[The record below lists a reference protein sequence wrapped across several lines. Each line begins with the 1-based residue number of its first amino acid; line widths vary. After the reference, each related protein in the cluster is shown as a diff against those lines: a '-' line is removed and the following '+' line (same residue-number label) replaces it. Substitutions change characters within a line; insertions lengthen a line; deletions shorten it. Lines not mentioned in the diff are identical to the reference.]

1 MMRSKRLWHSSVS
14 VLAVTVP
21 HTEQLPVCVTAY
33 RQELASILGHWAEFH
48 CWPTGTGEF
57 PEPQLAQE
65 YMRPYADYFHNVRVG
80 IRKPYALA
88 AENGW
93 GLYND
98 IFGVTSDGGTPT
110 FLEWANSGNTDMP
123 GSTPEDIAAS
133 KMPEWWKNNFSG
145 GEFASGDFRTNAKT
159 ENICAVLG
167 QIRDS
172 HTTWLGPCSACDIKY
187 STGDYDFY
195 AYNIEVMLKTMGYR
209 YNLQSITKVAEATP
223 GSAVALKMVWNNS
236 GVAPIYYN
244 CPVKLVLV
252 DANGNVAYEQQLA
265 VDVTTWQQGRTS
277 VEDVLNLP
285 ADLALGQYS
294 LQVQMNAADEKAEII
309 ELAMEGKTEAGRYEL
324 YTMTITDKLSQAAD
338 GEQSDST
345 VEEESA
351 TGDEQQDVTTDAQA
365 AAKQPNVV
373 AIVVVVAVVVVAVAA
388 VAVVSLKKK
397 KNKK

>member
-1 MMRSKRLWHSSVS
+1 
-14 VLAVTVP
+14 
-21 HTEQLPVCVTAY
+21 
-33 RQELASILGHWAEFH
+33 
-48 CWPTGTGEF
+48 
-57 PEPQLAQE
+57 
-65 YMRPYADYFHNVRVG
+65 
-80 IRKPYALA
+80 
-88 AENGW
+88 
-93 GLYND
+93 
-98 IFGVTSDGGTPT
+98 
-110 FLEWANSGNTDMP
+110 MP

-172 HTTWLGPCSACDIKY
+172 HTTWLGPCSACDIKH
-187 STGDYDFY
+187 STGDYDIY

-223 GSAVALKMVWNNS
+223 GSAVTLKMVWNNS

-285 ADLALGQYS
+285 ADLALGEYS

-324 YTMTITDKLSQAAD
+324 YTLTITDKLSQSAD
-338 GEQSDST
+338 EEQSDAT
-345 VEEESA
+345 VEEEPS
-351 TGDEQQDVTTDAQA
+351 TEEKQDVAADAETP
-365 AAKQPNVV
+365 AKQPNVV
-373 AIVVVVAVVVVAVAA
+373 VIVIAVAVVVVAVIA
-388 VAVVSLKKK
+388 VSVVSLKKK
-397 KNKK
+397 KSKK